1 MGSLGRC
8 SEAWRMG
15 HLVAHLFV
23 LLFLASPITNSPA
36 KKLRCPAGVTRFS
49 ATGSKT
55 TFFECEHEKD
65 FPILRSCPDG
75 QEYHMRK
82 QKCTKVGDVSDVLP
96 LNQKALGRNFVL
108 GGFYDARSNV
118 AFPEMSFWS
127 ADVINNASVKTN
139 QLKVDLDVQSLNR
152 KYDRTEYFDIEAAL
166 TVDFMAGAVHVAG
179 SAGFL
184 KEDVTSETES
194 NVAMIYHASKYSKT
208 INKNTVKN
216 YIEECKGENQN
227 KYTHVVTSVEYGL
240 DAVFSFKRQTQ
251 LHENE
256 MSVTGSLEI
265 SINKIPGTTIEG
277 SGSVNMT
284 EWEKELFN
292 KTTLTVYGDFSP
304 EDQLPTTFPDAV
316 LFYKNISKMTGT
328 AEEGYPGAQIINVH
342 LTPYSHMCSG
352 AEVMYNEI
360 ADERLAQV
368 VKILDQLEE
377 LEVKVNGMMTSDL
390 AVMFNPLRR
399 NLGIYKTE
407 LKRHSIRFKSQLQK
421 ILPNIRDSQNAEGEE
436 ALVNLVGEHEDSQF
450 AFDRSNNFLIDRKR
464 ELNAIKFLIETVLDS
479 NVAVA
484 DFEKAT
490 DVAYIF
496 GMDHLVLLELNI
508 LSDTDNT
515 LSFINGNPNSE
526 DDFWYNKPDVNG
538 HVGNLLRSLKAISEV
553 MADQPDYGF
562 MVKLAPFQE
571 EPLVM
576 NALLSGFV
584 ASNEF
589 INPPQPP
596 APTVLDVSP
605 TGFYFKVIKANEFIT
620 KLNITT
626 TDVINARSFYSI
638 KDVSDDIEVG
648 GDIEVSIEGLEM
660 AHVYSFHVQY
670 VTAVGTGPKSPGPVK
685 PFSTRPTSPPQ
696 DVLAFEV
703 ARHYLRVIW
712 QPPALMANKVTASDL
727 SYRVTITG
735 SNGFNRV
742 EVLNSMGLNGLEVK
756 NPDPDT
762 KFTFEVVSLARGLD
776 IVDDPND
783 ALKLNGTELEY
794 FTKDMDVTLESAATT
809 LTVFSLPAPPKMSK
823 ALIDEVDKNSATVR
837 WEPNVLASGA
847 ELLHYVLEY
856 NTMNSNGSKDIGG
869 TENQL
874 IITQGEEIRLEGL
887 IAGSVYNVR
896 VKVSTTQGE
905 SEFSSSLLFM
915 TDFDQDALNGARDD
929 IMAEI
934 SLATAEVEDHVT
946 YCAWWRPTGSSIFLE
961 DDSCNGGSMDFDGV
975 FTAIRA
981 GIYQV
986 SASLQM
992 QVEPATETN
1001 IWVQHNGQNVPE
1013 SLIHATNDMSSFGH
1027 KIDNT
1032 GRTVVLELDEGATVS
1047 LFTDNE
1053 DTNLGI
1059 LVPFCVSSVNLV

>member
-1 MGSLGRC
+1 M
-8 SEAWRMG
+8 
-15 HLVAHLFV
+15 
-23 LLFLASPITNSPA
+23 
-36 KKLRCPAGVTRFS
+36 
-49 ATGSKT
+49 
-55 TFFECEHEKD
+55 
-65 FPILRSCPDG
+65 
-75 QEYHMRK
+75 
-82 QKCTKVGDVSDVLP
+82 GDVSDVLP

-118 AFPEMSFWS
+118 VFPEMSFW
-127 ADVINNASVKTN
+127 NASVIHDSAITTK

-152 KYDRTEYFDIEAAL
+152 KFDRTEYFDIHAAL
-166 TVDFMAGAVHVAG
+166 SVDFMAGAVHVAG

-194 NVAMIYHASKYSKT
+194 NVAMIYHTTKYAKT
-208 INKNTVKN
+208 INKNTKKN
-216 YIEECKGENQN
+216 FVDECNLENQN

-240 DAVFSFKRQTQ
+240 DAVFSFKRQTK

-265 SINKIPGTTIEG
+265 SINKIPGATIEG

-292 KTTLTVYGDFSP
+292 TTTLTVYGDFSP
-304 EDQLPTTFPDAV
+304 EDQLPTTFPAAV
-316 LFYKNISKMTGT
+316 KFYKDISTMTGT

-360 ADERLAQV
+360 SDGMLAQV
-368 VKILDQLEE
+368 VKILDQLED
-377 LEVKVNGMMTSDL
+377 LEVKVNGMMKSDL

-407 LKRHSIRFKSQLQK
+407 LKKHTIRLKSDLQK
-421 ILPNIRDSQNAEGEE
+421 ILPNIRDAQNKDGEE
-436 ALVNLVGEHEDSQF
+436 ALINLIIAHEDSQF
-450 AFDRSNNFLIDRKR
+450 AFDKSSSFLIDRKR
-464 ELNAIKFLIETVLDS
+464 ELNAIEFLIETVLDS

-508 LSDTDNT
+508 LSDTNNT
-515 LSFINGNPNSE
+515 LSFINGNPNNE

-538 HVGNLLRSLKAISEV
+538 HVGNLLRSLKATSEV

-562 MVKLAPFQE
+562 MVKLAPFKE
-571 EPLVM
+571 EPFVM
-576 NALLSGFV
+576 NSLLAGFV
-584 ASNEF
+584 ESNEF

-596 APTVLDVSP
+596 APTVLEVSP
-605 TGFYFKVIKANEFIT
+605 TGFSFKVIKANKFIT

-626 TDVINARSFYSI
+626 TDVVNTRSFYSI
-638 KDVSDDIEVG
+638 KDVSEDIDVG
-648 GDIEVSIEGLEM
+648 GDIEVSTEGLEM

-670 VTAVGTGPKSPGPVK
+670 MTSVGTGPKSPGPIK
-685 PFSTRPTSPPQ
+685 PFSTRPTSAPQ
-696 DVLAFEV
+696 DVLASEV
-703 ARHYLRVIW
+703 ARHHLKVVW
-712 QPPALMANKVTASDL
+712 QPPALMASGITASDL

-735 SNGFNRV
+735 SSGFNRV
-742 EVLNSMGLNGLEVK
+742 EITNDTELTVE

-762 KFTFEVVSLARGLD
+762 KFTFDVVTLTQGLD
-776 IVDDPND
+776 IVDDSND
-783 ALKLNGTELEY
+783 PLQLNATVLEY
-794 FTKDMDVTLESAATT
+794 FTNDMEVTLESSPTM

-823 ALIDEVDKNSATVR
+823 ALIDEVDKNSAIVR
-837 WEPNVLASGA
+837 WEPNELAPDTR
-847 ELLHYVLEY
+847 LIHYVLDY
-856 NTMNSNGSKDIGG
+856 NTMNMNGTEDIGG
-869 TENQL
+869 TENRL
-874 IITQGEEIRLEGL
+874 IITEGEEIRLEGL

-915 TDFDQDALNGARDD
+915 TNFDQDALNGARDN

-934 SLATAEVEDHVT
+934 NLATAEVEDHVT
-946 YCAWWRPTGSSIFLE
+946 YCAWWRPSGSSVYLQ
-961 DDSCNGGSMDFDGV
+961 DDSCSGGSMDFNGV
-975 FTAIRA
+975 FTAMRA

-986 SASLQM
+986 SVSLQM

-1001 IWVQHNGQNVPE
+1001 IWIQHNGQSVPE
-1013 SLIHATNDMSSFGH
+1013 SLVHATNDMSSFGH

-1032 GRTVVLELDEGATVS
+1032 GKMVVLELAEGATVS

-1059 LVPFCVSSVNLV
+1059 LVPFCVSSLDLL

>member
-1 MGSLGRC
+1 
-8 SEAWRMG
+8 MG

-23 LLFLASPITNSPA
+23 CLLLASPITNSPTQ
-36 KKLRCPAGVTRFS
+36 KLRCPAGLTRFS
-49 ATGSKT
+49 ASGSRSA
-55 TFFECEHEKD
+55 FFECENERD
-65 FPILRSCPDG
+65 FPILKSCPDG

-227 KYTHVVTSVEYGL
+227 KYTHAVTSVEYGL

-277 SGSVNMT
+277 SGSVNM
-284 EWEKELFN
+284 
-292 KTTLTVYGDFSP
+292 
-304 EDQLPTTFPDAV
+304 
-316 LFYKNISKMTGT
+316 
-328 AEEGYPGAQIINVH
+328 
-342 LTPYSHMCSG
+342 
-352 AEVMYNEI
+352 
-360 ADERLAQV
+360 
-368 VKILDQLEE
+368 
-377 LEVKVNGMMTSDL
+377 NGMMTSDL

-399 NLGIYKTE
+399 NLGIFKTE

-436 ALVNLVGEHEDSQF
+436 ALINLISAHEDSQF
-450 AFDRSNNFLIDRKR
+450 AFDKSNNFLIDRKR
-464 ELNAIKFLIETVLDS
+464 ELNAIEFLIETVLDS

-508 LSDTDNT
+508 LSDTNNT
-515 LSFINGNPNSE
+515 LSFINGNPNNE
-526 DDFWYNKPDVNG
+526 DGFWYNKPDVNG
-538 HVGNLLRSLKAISEV
+538 HVGNLLRSLKAIAEV
-553 MADQPDYGF
+553 MADQPDFGF
-562 MVKLAPFQE
+562 MVKLAPFKE
-571 EPLVM
+571 EPFVM

-584 ASNEF
+584 ESNEF

-596 APTVLDVSP
+596 APTLLEVSP
-605 TGFYFKVIKANEFIT
+605 TGFYFKVVKANEFIT

-626 TDVINARSFYSI
+626 TDVINTRSFSSI
-638 KDVSDDIEVG
+638 KDVEDIDVG

-670 VTAVGTGPKSPGPVK
+670 VTAVGTGPKSPGPIK
-685 PFSTRPTSPPQ
+685 PFSTRPTSAPQ
-696 DVLAFEV
+696 DVLASEV
-703 ARHYLRVIW
+703 ARHHLKVVW
-712 QPPALMANKVTASDL
+712 QPPALMANRITASDL
-727 SYRVTITG
+727 SYRVTIT
-735 SNGFNRV
+735 SSSGFNRV
-742 EVLNSMGLNGLEVK
+742 EVTNDTEWTVE

-762 KFTFEVVSLARGLD
+762 KFTFEVVSLTRGLD
-776 IVDDPND
+776 IVNDPNPP
-783 ALKLNGTELEY
+783 LKLNGTKLEY
-794 FTKDMDVTLESAATT
+794 FTKDIEVTLESSATT

-823 ALIDEVDKNSATVR
+823 ALVDEVDKNSATVR
-837 WEPNVLASGA
+837 WEPNVLAPDA
-847 ELLHYVLEY
+847 KLIHYVLEY
-856 NTMNSNGSKDIGG
+856 NTMNMNGTEDIGG

-874 IITQGEEIRLEGL
+874 IIIQGEEIRLEGL

-915 TDFDQDALNGARDD
+915 TDFDQDALNGARDA
-929 IMAEI
+929 IMDEI
-934 SLATAEVEDHVT
+934 NLATAEVEDHVT
-946 YCAWWRPTGSSIFLE
+946 YCAWWRPTGSSVFLE

-986 SASLQM
+986 SVSLQM

-1013 SLIHATNDMSSFGH
+1013 SLVHATNDMSSFGH

>member
-1 MGSLGRC
+1 MGSLGC
-8 SEAWRMG
+8 CPQALRMG
-15 HLVAHLFV
+15 HLIAHLFV
-23 LLFLASPITNSPA
+23 VLYIASPITNSPA

-49 ATGSKT
+49 ATGSRT
-55 TFFECEHEKD
+55 TYFECESERD
-65 FPILRSCPDG
+65 FPILKSCSEG

-82 QKCTKVGDVSDVLP
+82 QKCTKAGDVSDVLP

-127 ADVINNASVKTN
+127 ADVINSASVKTN

-152 KYDRTEYFDIEAAL
+152 KHDRTEYFDIEAAL

-194 NVAMIYHASKYSKT
+194 NVAMIYHASKYSKS

-216 YIEECKGENQN
+216 YIEECKEENRN

-292 KTTLTVYGDFSP
+292 RTTPTVYGDFSP

-316 LFYKNISKMTGT
+316 SFYKNISKMTGT

-342 LTPYSHMCSG
+342 LTPYSHMCSD
-352 AEVMYNEI
+352 AEVMYNEL

-368 VKILDQLEE
+368 VKIMDQLEE

-399 NLGIYKTE
+399 NLGIYKTA

-436 ALVNLVGEHEDSQF
+436 ALVNLIVEHEDSQF
-450 AFDRSNNFLIDRKR
+450 AFDRSNSFLSDRKR
-464 ELNAIKFLIETVLDS
+464 ELNAIRFLIETVLDS

-508 LSDTDNT
+508 LSNTSNT

-538 HVGNLLRSLKAISEV
+538 HVGNLLRSLKEISEV
-553 MADQPDYGF
+553 MVDQPDFGF

-596 APTVLDVSP
+596 APTVLEVTP

-626 TDVINARSFYSI
+626 TDVINTRSFYSI
-638 KDVSDDIEVG
+638 KDVSSDIEVG

-670 VTAVGTGPKSPGPVK
+670 MTAVGTGPKSPGPVK

-696 DVLAFEV
+696 DLIPFEV
-703 ARHYLRVIW
+703 ARHYLSAIW
-712 QPPALMANKVTASDL
+712 QPPALMATKVTASDL
-727 SYRVTITG
+727 AYRVTISG

-742 EVLNSMGLNGLEVK
+742 EV
-756 NPDPDT
+756 
-762 KFTFEVVSLARGLD
+762 
-776 IVDDPND
+776 
-783 ALKLNGTELEY
+783 
-794 FTKDMDVTLESAATT
+794 TKDTDVTLESSAAT

-823 ALIDEVDKNSATVR
+823 ALVDE
-837 WEPNVLASGA
+837 
-847 ELLHYVLEY
+847 
-856 NTMNSNGSKDIGG
+856 
-869 TENQL
+869 
-874 IITQGEEIRLEGL
+874 
-887 IAGSVYNVR
+887 
-896 VKVSTTQGE
+896 
-905 SEFSSSLLFM
+905 
-915 TDFDQDALNGARDD
+915 
-929 IMAEI
+929 
-934 SLATAEVEDHVT
+934 
-946 YCAWWRPTGSSIFLE
+946 
-961 DDSCNGGSMDFDGV
+961 
-975 FTAIRA
+975 
-981 GIYQV
+981 
-986 SASLQM
+986 
-992 QVEPATETN
+992 
-1001 IWVQHNGQNVPE
+1001 
-1013 SLIHATNDMSSFGH
+1013 
-1027 KIDNT
+1027 
-1032 GRTVVLELDEGATVS
+1032 
-1047 LFTDNE
+1047 
-1053 DTNLGI
+1053 
-1059 LVPFCVSSVNLV
+1059 

>member
-1 MGSLGRC
+1 
-8 SEAWRMG
+8 
-15 HLVAHLFV
+15 
-23 LLFLASPITNSPA
+23 
-36 KKLRCPAGVTRFS
+36 
-49 ATGSKT
+49 
-55 TFFECEHEKD
+55 
-65 FPILRSCPDG
+65 
-75 QEYHMRK
+75 
-82 QKCTKVGDVSDVLP
+82 
-96 LNQKALGRNFVL
+96 
-108 GGFYDARSNV
+108 
-118 AFPEMSFWS
+118 MSFWS

-166 TVDFMAGAVHVAG
+166 TVDFMAGAGHVAG

-194 NVAMIYHASKYSKT
+194 NVAMIYHSSKYSKS
-208 INKNTVKN
+208 INRNTVKN
-216 YIEECKGENQN
+216 FIDECNEENRN

-240 DAVFSFKRQTQ
+240 DAVFSFKRQTK

-284 EWEKELFN
+284 EWEKEMFN
-292 KTTLTVYGDFSP
+292 TTTLTVYGDFSP

-316 LFYKNISKMTGT
+316 KFYKDISKMAGT

-342 LTPYSHMCSG
+342 LTPFSHMCSD

-360 ADERLAQV
+360 ADGMLAQV
-368 VKILDQLEE
+368 VQILDQLEE
-377 LEVKVNGMMTSDL
+377 LEVKVNGMMNSDL
-390 AVMFNPLRR
+390 AVMFDPLRR
-399 NLGIYKTE
+399 NLGIFKTE
-407 LKRHSIRFKSQLQK
+407 LKKHTIRLKSQLQK
-421 ILPNIRDSQNAEGEE
+421 ILPNIRDSQNDEGEE
-436 ALVNLVGEHEDSQF
+436 ALINLISAHEDSQF
-450 AFDRSNNFLIDRKR
+450 AFDKSNNFLIDRKR
-464 ELNAIKFLIETVLDS
+464 ELNAIEFLIETVLDS

-508 LSDTDNT
+508 LSDTENT
-515 LSFINGNPNSE
+515 LSFINGTPNSE
-526 DDFWYNKPDVNG
+526 DGFWYNKPDVNG
-538 HVGNLLRSLKAISEV
+538 HVGNLLRSLKSISEV
-553 MADQPDYGF
+553 MADQPDFGF
-562 MVKLAPFQE
+562 MVKLAPFKE
-571 EPLVM
+571 EPFVM

-596 APTVLDVSP
+596 APTVLEVSP

-626 TDVINARSFYSI
+626 TDVINTRSFYSI
-638 KDVSDDIEVG
+638 KDVSGDIEVG

-685 PFSTRPTSPPQ
+685 PFSTRPTSAPQ
-696 DVLAFEV
+696 DVLASEV
-703 ARHYLRVIW
+703 ARHHLKVVW
-712 QPPALMANKVTASDL
+712 QPPALMANQVTARDL

-735 SNGFNRV
+735 SSGFNRV
-742 EVLNSMGLNGLEVK
+742 EVTDATEWTIE

-762 KFTFEVVSLARGLD
+762 KFTFDVVSLARGLD
-776 IVDDPND
+776 IVDHPDNP
-783 ALKLNGTELEY
+783 LKLNGTELEY
-794 FTKDMDVTLESAATT
+794 FTKDVEVISESSATT

-823 ALIDEVDKNSATVR
+823 ALIEEVDKNSATVG
-837 WEPNVLASGA
+837 WEPHVLAPDA
-847 ELLHYVLEY
+847 KLIHYVLEY
-856 NTMNSNGSKDIGG
+856 NSMNMNGTEDIGG

-915 TDFDQDALNGARDD
+915 TAFDEDALNGARED

-934 SLATAEVEDHVT
+934 NIATAEVEDHVT
-946 YCAWWRPTGSSIFLE
+946 YCAWWRPTGSSVFIE
-961 DDSCNGGSMDFDGV
+961 DDSCSGGSMDFNGV
-975 FTAIRA
+975 FTAMRA

-986 SASLQM
+986 SVSLQM

-1001 IWVQHNGQNVPE
+1001 IWVQHNGQSVPE
-1013 SLIHATNDMSSFGH
+1013 SLVHATNDMSSFGH

-1032 GRTVVLELDEGATVS
+1032 GKTLVLELAEGATVS

-1059 LVPFCVSSVNLV
+1059 LVPFCVSSVDLL